1 MRKKGIVLLLILGVL
16 LLVGC
21 ENESGKAIEPVRA
34 GLIFTTRGQENSY
47 HHIAA

>member
-1 MRKKGIVLLLILGVL
+1 MKRLNVIL
-16 LLVGC
+16 
-21 ENESGKAIEPVRA
+21 SVRA